1 MTLRE
6 WMDRDGLTQARAA
19 EILGIAQAEVS
30 MYLRGRMPTVER
42 ALKFEKATDG
52 DVRPV
57 DWVKGRIRTLRGDA

>member
-30 MYLRGRMPTVER
+30 QYLRGRIPTLER
-42 ALKFEKATDG
+42 ALRFEERTSG
-52 DVRPV
+52 DVRPM
-57 DWVKGRIRTLRGDA
+57 DWSKERTRALSEGR

>member
-6 WMDRDGLTQARAA
+6 WMDRGGMTQARAA

-30 MYLRGRMPTVER
+30 MYLRGRTPTLER
-42 ALKFEKATDG
+42 ALKLEAATGG

-57 DWVKGRIRTLRGDA
+57 DWVQKEGQS